1 MRKQSISAIIFIFIF
16 TMLFTRSIYCK
27 TKELYGN
34 VGYDRF
40 SIRLKGDSLL
50 KNSFDKDNA
59 EELERVLAP
68 ELMTYYA
75 FNKGQI
81 VSEQSRKRALICGI
95 KGEYS
100 EFYNMELKRGS
111 FLNEKDYEEE
121 NPVTVIDE
129 ELAISLFGS
138 ADVVG
143 LDVHIYDKKF
153 KIIGITGNDDSIAG
167 RLMEKDLP
175 YAYIPLSIM
184 EEAKQGYSIANI
196 EFKADEDNL
205 NKALIED
212 KIILIGRNPDDFY
225 IEDWN
230 EIGRLSKQRF
240 DILLFTAGIYLICSL
255 FMVVSS
261 VLKNTIDLLKIY
273 LKDNYF
279 SNIIKDIGIKLL
291 IAFGKIAGIMIA
303 IIFIWKEISFDLY
316 ILPGSFP
323 EDPTSMS
330 QIAEALRNGVI
341 EFIKTDN
348 SYMLY
353 PKLLI
358 SFLHKQGSLVFMLS
372 LFCELYILFFI
383 LKNMNNYFDSS
394 MEAMKWLGFC
404 SAASLVL
411 SCLFIHFTGFPA
423 ELPIKTIVLLWTV
436 FLTMAM
442 VNANKY
448 FKQENVGVK
457 DE

>member
-1 MRKQSISAIIFIFIF
+1 MRKQRIFAIIFIFIL
-16 TMLFTRSIYCK
+16 TMLLTRSIYCK

-40 SIRLKGDSLL
+40 SIRLKGDSLF
-50 KNSFDKDNA
+50 KNAFDKYDG
-59 EELERVLAP
+59 EELERVLAS

-75 FNKGQI
+75 FNKGEA
-81 VSEQSRKRALICGI
+81 VSEQSRTGALICGI

-100 EFYNMELKRGS
+100 EFYNIGLKRGS

-121 NPVTVIDE
+121 NPVAVIDE

-138 ADVVG
+138 EDVVG
-143 LDVHIYDKKF
+143 LDVYIYDKKF
-153 KIIGITGNDDSIAG
+153 KIIGITGNDASIAG
-167 RLMEKDLP
+167 RLIEKDLP

-196 EFKADEDNL
+196 EFKADEDNFD
-205 NKALIED
+205 KALIED
-212 KIILIGRNPDDFY
+212 KIASIGRNPADFY

-230 EIGRLSKQRF
+230 EIGRLSDQRF
-240 DILLFTAGIYLICSL
+240 HILLFITGIYLICGL
-255 FMVVSS
+255 LMVVFS
-261 VLKNTIDLLKIY
+261 VFKNSINLLKIY

-279 SNIIKDIGIKLL
+279 PNVIKDISVKFL
-291 IAFGKIAGIMIA
+291 IAFGKIAGILIA

-316 ILPGSFP
+316 ILPGCFP
-323 EDPTSMS
+323 EDPTNMS
-330 QIAEALRNGVI
+330 QIAKALRKGVMKL
-341 EFIKTDN
+341 IKTDN

-358 SFLHKQGSLVFMLS
+358 SFLHKQGSLIFMLS

-383 LKNMNNYFDSS
+383 LKNANIYFNSF
-394 MEAMKWLGFC
+394 MQAIKGLGFYC
-404 SAASLVL
+404 AASLVL
-411 SCLFIHFTGFPA
+411 SYLVIYFMGFPA
-423 ELPIKTIVLLWTV
+423 ERPIKTIVLLWTG
-436 FLTMAM
+436 FFTMAM
-442 VNANKY
+442 VSANKY
-448 FKQENVGVK
+448 FKPENVGVK